1 MRTKFSPGTVEI
13 VISPP
18 GADILPVL
26 IIVPPNKVT
35 LSPASTLNSPSF
47 IITPELPRGKEKL
60 LGFPVK
66 IS

>member
-1 MRTKFSPGTVEI
+1 MRTKFFPGTAEI

-26 IIVPPNKVT
+26 IIVPPNKTT
-35 LSPASTLNSPSF
+35 LSPALTVNSPSF
-47 IITPELPRGKEKL
+47 IITPELFIGKEKI